1 MVEWNRAIQLEI
13 ERIVEDC
20 ECVQKSHGSEYSKEQ
35 EKVIA
40 YNEIRQLLGIEV
52 SDEDAT

>member
-20 ECVQKSHGSEYSKEQ
+20 ECMQKSHGSEYSKEQ

-40 YNEIRQLLGIEV
+40 YNEIRQLLGIEG
-52 SDEDAT
+52 SNEDAT